1 LAALLA
7 AWRDNVGD
15 QSVLLVGAA
24 ARDLLLVHVH
34 RVAVFRATEDTDL
47 AVAIPDWAAFKATRD
62 ARLNSG
68 RFKPGGPEHR
78 LWFGGHRVD
87 VVPFG
92 GVERKDR
99 RIVWPAPAGE
109 VMNVWGFSEAM
120 ESAVTVNLS
129 PEVAVKVA
137 SLPALALLKL
147 SAWRE
152 RHTETSKDAADL
164 WLLLRHYAEAGN
176 EDRLF
181 GPEGIGAMT
190 AFGFDLDRAGAW
202 LLGRDARAVLDLG
215 AEPKTALA
223 ELNSLLEVEIDPAGP
238 LRMIGQMAV
247 GDRERQLLLVTAF
260 HSGLLGGGLT
270 V

>member
-1 LAALLA
+1 M
-7 AWRDNVGD
+7 
-15 QSVLLVGAA
+15 
-24 ARDLLLVHVH
+24 
-34 RVAVFRATEDTDL
+34 
-47 AVAIPDWAAFKATRD
+47 
-62 ARLNSG
+62 
-68 RFKPGGPEHR
+68 
-78 LWFGGHRVD
+78 
-87 VVPFG
+87 PFG

-215 AEPKTALA
+215 AC
-223 ELNSLLEVEIDPAGP
+223 SLMASNPSIPLE
-238 LRMIGQMAV
+238 
-247 GDRERQLLLVTAF
+247 AF
-260 HSGLLGGGLT
+260 RT